1 MFKTKLLIWGLI
13 LGLAGCATAPRPDL
27 SGLNSY
33 PQLEP
38 FKKGERVLILAPHPD
53 DEAIAC
59 AGVIQRALKSGAQVR
74 VVFLTNGDHNEF
86 AFIVYEKRLTIR
98 QGEFI
103 HLGEVRRQESIRAMK
118 FLGVAEKELIFLG
131 YPDFG
136 TFEIFAKYWNCAR
149 PFRDLLT
156 RISSVPYKEN
166 PSYGAQ
172 YCGENILKDLT
183 RQIEAYRPDKIFVSH
198 PADVNVDHKT
208 LYLFLQIALSDLKD
222 KIPAPKV
229 YPYLVHCVGWPKPR
243 HYHPEL
249 PLLPP
254 EKFAG
259 SQLNWQRY
267 DLTPEELARKHHSIF
282 FYRSQTNSSAFYL
295 LAFARRNELFSD
307 FPELFLKPQL
317 PAPGQEI
324 VYSDPSEMFEEI
336 ERLVEPQANEEIED
350 KGKVSYAVEGENFI
364 VRLDKPKKL
373 SSRFGVLLY
382 IFGYKHNIPF
392 AQMPKIRIIT
402 MGRRIKVFDA
412 KSRIID
418 HRVTVD
424 FGSKALIVKIPLKLL
439 ASPDYLLVA
448 LKAYHGHLPIDAA
461 SFRKVVIVKEE
472 QEHAGSGNR

>member
-1 MFKTKLLIWGLI
+1 M
-13 LGLAGCATAPRPDL
+13 
-27 SGLNSY
+27 
-33 PQLEP
+33 
-38 FKKGERVLILAPHPD
+38 
-53 DEAIAC
+53 
-59 AGVIQRALKSGAQVR
+59 
-74 VVFLTNGDHNEF
+74 
-86 AFIVYEKRLTIR
+86 
-98 QGEFI
+98 
-103 HLGEVRRQESIRAMK
+103 
-118 FLGVAEKELIFLG
+118 
-131 YPDFG
+131 
-136 TFEIFAKYWNCAR
+136 
-149 PFRDLLT
+149 
-156 RISSVPYKEN
+156 
-166 PSYGAQ
+166 
-172 YCGENILKDLT
+172 
-183 RQIEAYRPDKIFVSH
+183 
-198 PADVNVDHKT
+198 
-208 LYLFLQIALSDLKD
+208 
-222 KIPAPKV
+222 
-229 YPYLVHCVGWPKPR
+229 
-243 HYHPEL
+243 
-249 PLLPP
+249 
-254 EKFAG
+254 
-259 SQLNWQRY
+259 
-267 DLTPEELARKHHSIF
+267 
-282 FYRSQTNSSAFYL
+282 
-295 LAFARRNELFSD
+295 
-307 FPELFLKPQL
+307 KPQF
-317 PAPGQEI
+317 PTPGQEI